1 MISMPPVLT
10 LALILALEPP
20 RSLSPE
26 AAEHNTVAMQHYDAG
41 EFGPAVDEFYAAYQA
56 MPDARRD
63 REGRVLLLGS
73 MRATLLAHHK
83 QTGEPAPLCRLQKIL
98 KEHLDTLTAAYP
110 EDPEMLEARSVRAR
124 HEEVTQQLAAIG
136 PTACEP
142 PPPPAPVAAANPTPP
157 PPASTEPATPPASSP
172 PTAATPSPD
181 TIPPRQLKIAGGVT
195 LGLSGVLLGV
205 MTYGIIAEANARA
218 SALKIHDKPPDC
230 PLTPAEYTD
239 LQNLQSDARAGRR
252 IAIGTGIA
260 AGVTAMLGGTL
271 LGLARRSARAKRWS
285 ATPWWSPTGAGLTL
299 HVRLGA
305 AR

>member
-1 MISMPPVLT
+1 MYAALT
-10 LALILALEPP
+10 LLLLLALEPP
-20 RSLSPE
+20 KSLSPA

-41 EFGPAVDEFYAAYQA
+41 RFGPAVDEFYAGYQS

-73 MRATLLAHHK
+73 MRATLLALHR

-98 KEHLDTLTAAYP
+98 KEHVDALTAAYP
-110 EDPEMLEARSVRAR
+110 EDPEMPEARNVRAR
-124 HEEVTQQLAAIG
+124 HEEVTQQLADIS

-142 PPPPAPVAAANPTPP
+142 PLLPAPAPAISADSTPP
-157 PPASTEPATPPASSP
+157 TSAEPATPPPLSP
-172 PTAATPSPD
+172 PKAATPPSPD

-205 MTYGIIAEANARA
+205 MTYGIIAEASARA
-218 SALKIHDKPPDC
+218 SALEIDDKPPDC
-230 PLTPAEYTD
+230 PLTPTEHTD
-239 LQNLQSDARAGRR
+239 LQNFQSDARAGRR

-260 AGVTAMLGGTL
+260 AGVTAALGGTL

-285 ATPWWSPTGAGLTL
+285 ATPWWSPTGAGITL

>member
-1 MISMPPVLT
+1 MASVLT
-10 LALILALEPP
+10 LALLLALEPP

-26 AAEHNTVAMQHYDAG
+26 AGEHNTVAMQHYDAG

-56 MPDARRD
+56 MPDARLY

-73 MRATLLAHHK
+73 MRATLLALHK

-98 KEHLDTLTAAYP
+98 KEHLDALTAAYP

-124 HEEVTQQLAAIG
+124 LGEVTQQLAAIG

-142 PPPPAPVAAANPTPP
+142 PPPVPAPVVAADPTPP
-157 PPASTEPATPPASSP
+157 PSTEPATPPAPSP
-172 PTAATPSPD
+172 PKAATPPSPD
-181 TIPPRQLKIAGGVT
+181 AIPPRQLKIAGGVT
-195 LGLSGVLLGV
+195 LGLGGVLLGV
-205 MTYGIIAEANARA
+205 MTYGIIAEASARA
-218 SALKIHDKPPDC
+218 GALEIHDKPPGC
-230 PLTPAEYTD
+230 PLTPTEYTE
-239 LQNLQSDARAGRR
+239 LQNLQSDARTGRG

-260 AGVTAMLGGTL
+260 AGVTAVLGGTL

-285 ATPWWSPTGAGLTL
+285 AMPWWSPTGAGLAL